1 MDLNLVNQ
9 RAKRVNRTLIEN
21 LLKEEILKNKDEIVA
36 LVKDRWTRGKR
47 PDGTLIGKDDL
58 EYKSFAYQQEKL
70 RQNPLAGGN
79 VDLILT
85 GALSGDL
92 TIFPLAGGNFSIFSS
107 DEKAVNIAQKYG
119 IDVYGLTK
127 EEEIMVLGIAFT
139 RINVSLINFVQTG
152 AML

>member
-36 LVKDRWTRGKR
+36 LVKDRWLRGKR
-47 PDGTLIGKDDL
+47 PDGAIIGD
-58 EYKSFAYQQEKL
+58 YQSFAYQQQKL
-70 RQNPLAGGN
+70 RQNPLAGGT

-92 TIFPLAGGNFSIFSS
+92 TIFPLAGGNFSIFSE
-107 DEKAVNIAQKYG
+107 DEKAINIAQKYG
-119 IDVYGLTK
+119 LDVYGLTK
-127 EEEIMVLGIAFT
+127 EEEEMVLNIAFV
-139 RINVSLINFVQTG
+139 RINMDLINFVQQG
-152 AML
+152 IAI